1 MYQTVGR
8 HLRSFLY
15 AEIALR
21 QKKKLN
27 HSCEQTEDQ
36 RLRNERQKSPMLRAD
51 FVNQEWEER
60 LTADGENPEN
70 DDPDFFESDIIK
82 SVKEKLPE
90 I

>member
-15 AEIALR
+15 EEIALR

-51 FVNQEWEER
+51 FVNQE
-60 LTADGENPEN
+60 
-70 DDPDFFESDIIK
+70 
-82 SVKEKLPE
+82 
-90 I
+90 